1 MDIISAILIIAPL
14 IVPIAVALDID
25 AIHLGIV
32 FIVNLEIGYLT
43 PPLGLN
49 LFVATTLFG
58 KPLGD
63 VIRAVL
69 PFTLAILVGV
79 LMITYIPAIAL
90 GPGEILKDMRGETT
104 EETNVQSIQEIMK
117 ALKRRMP
124 LTRLRQRSRRLRHL
138 NQVKKAYLEKPM
150 KLPRREPT
158 VIRLRWMRR
167 SQCLIPMRVLRSSH
181 RRTSVSA

>member
-1 MDIISAILIIAPL
+1 M
-14 IVPIAVALDID
+14 
-25 AIHLGIV
+25 
-32 FIVNLEIGYLT
+32 T

-104 EETNVQSIQEIMK
+104 EESNVQSIQEIMK
-117 ALKRRMP
+117 SLEEKDAIDAAAASP
-124 LTRLRQRSRRLRHL
+124 ESDDAAGSGEADEATESDAASDSP
-138 NQVKKAYLEKPM
+138 KAA
-150 KLPRREPT
+150 EPEPVPDT
-158 VIRLRWMRR
+158 DAAPT
-167 SQCLIPMRVLRSSH
+167 Q
-181 RRTSVSA
+181 

>member
-1 MDIISAILIIAPL
+1 MFLLIVGCFMDIISAILIIAPL

-58 KPLGD
+58 RPLGD

-79 LMITYIPAIAL
+79 LMVTYIPGIAL
-90 GPGEILKDMRGETT
+90 GPGELLRDLRGET
-104 EETNVQSIQEIMK
+104 EEKKDVQSIQDIMK
-117 ALKRRMP
+117 QLEI
-124 LTRLRQRSRRLRHL
+124 QRAAEEAAKQAADEAGEGEDSTEAESPEGTESDASPSESGSE
-138 NQVKKAYLEKPM
+138 QGSEAP
-150 KLPRREPT
+150 PGDP
-158 VIRLRWMRR
+158 
-167 SQCLIPMRVLRSSH
+167 PP
-181 RRTSVSA
+181 AAD